1 MSGCDQANEDRIHS
15 YWIPYAFMGLIGIC
29 VVFNM
34 DIRYYQIYDEAKVL
48 IIFFLP
54 CSLLTFIPA
63 ENRVKNNHSG
73 NTD

>member
-48 IIFFLP
+48 IIFFV
-54 CSLLTFIPA
+54 SQ
-63 ENRVKNNHSG
+63 NNIFTSSTI
-73 NTD
+73 NICIDKST